1 MDSGKSFDPGGAAYD
16 LAMPSTH
23 SSLHIHIVFST
34 KDRVPFIDAEWRGD
48 LHAFLGG
55 CLKRLDAFPQEIGGV
70 ADHVHLLIGI
80 KPVHAIAD
88 LVREGKRISSEWI
101 KDQFGV
107 RKFAWQEG
115 YGAFSVSKSAVPSVR
130 KSIREQQKHH
140 CGRTFPEEYTEFL
153 EKHNVEYDERYL
165 W

>member
-1 MDSGKSFDPGGAAYD
+1 
-16 LAMPSTH
+16 MPSTH

-34 KDRVPFIDAEWRGD
+34 KERRPFIHPEWKRD

-88 LVREGKRISSEWI
+88 LVREAKRVSSEWV
-101 KDQFGV
+101 KEAQRV

-115 YGAFSVSKSAVPSVR
+115 YGAIHEKRPPCGGRSV
-130 KSIREQQKHH
+130 
-140 CGRTFPEEYTEFL
+140 
-153 EKHNVEYDERYL
+153 
-165 W
+165 